1 MMNLLKLIFLSLLLV
16 AFAACGGG
24 ADTDRVS
31 KVDRAKQPRAEEQ
44 APTAATVSD
53 DTTALDDTGPTP
65 TPAPTPT
72 SKALN
77 ETQEMDEGEFLSNST
92 SYAIF
97 SGGWGGAG
105 VAGFKQTST
114 KGSFLVS
121 ITRAGP
127 FTITDVDADGK
138 DYFRV
143 DIKFDN
149 VTDDAAL
156 IEADGFMLA
165 DDGGIQYVH
174 VADATDLG
182 LDVGGDLNP
191 GATHRGYVVFDPI
204 PADTAVVN
212 ISFNL
217 GKDSGGAPH
226 EFAFEL
232 DLAGVTWPE

>member
-1 MMNLLKLIFLSLLLV
+1 MMKLLKLLSLSLLLV
-16 AFAACGGG
+16 AFAACGGES
-24 ADTDRVS
+24 DTDRVS
-31 KVDRAKQPRAEEQ
+31 FVDKAKQPRPEEQ
-44 APTAATVSD
+44 APAATTASD
-53 DTTALDDTGPTP
+53 DTVSTP
-65 TPAPTPT
+65 TPASTPT

-92 SYAIF
+92 SFAIF

-105 VAGFKQTST
+105 VAGFLQTST

-127 FTITDVDADGK
+127 FKITDVDAEGK

-143 DIKFDN
+143 DVKFDN
-149 VTDDAAL
+149 VTDDTAL

-165 DDGGIQYVH
+165 DDGGIQYAYV
-174 VADATDLG
+174 VDATDLD

-191 GATHRGYVVFDPI
+191 GATHRGYVLFDPV

-217 GKDSGGAPH
+217 GKDSSGALH
-226 EFAFEL
+226 GFAFEL